1 MEYAFLKQP
10 TNGVFH
16 AGIVQSAIRLISV
29 KIKSVTVATHTRPWV
44 IFVRCN
50 EELTSDEHAA
60 VKAIIERLGGD

>member
-16 AGIVQSAIRLISV
+16 AGIVQSAVRPISV

-44 IFVRCN
+44 VLVRCN